1 MTPFP
6 LQYGNRF
13 PSGYAAEALFFYR
26 SLIATASMGCAP
38 VSGIR
43 GLPLPL
49 QESAQ

>member
-1 MTPFP
+1 MTHIP

-13 PSGYAAEALFFYR
+13 PSGYAAEALFSYR
-26 SLIATASMGCAP
+26 SLTASMGCAP